1 MRNLIAFLLDRGK
14 LKWGE
19 KKTKKRE
26 NISKAHL
33 EREWEW
39 VNGDQCGGFR
49 MFLKQNI
56 HKCQESGLLSVQ
68 EAVEEESGESNMK
81 SCGELHD
88 NVSDL

>member
-1 MRNLIAFLLDRGK
+1 MGGKKDKKERKHFQGSSGEGVGDRAV
-14 LKWGE
+14 
-19 KKTKKRE
+19 R
-26 NISKAHL
+26 
-33 EREWEW
+33 W